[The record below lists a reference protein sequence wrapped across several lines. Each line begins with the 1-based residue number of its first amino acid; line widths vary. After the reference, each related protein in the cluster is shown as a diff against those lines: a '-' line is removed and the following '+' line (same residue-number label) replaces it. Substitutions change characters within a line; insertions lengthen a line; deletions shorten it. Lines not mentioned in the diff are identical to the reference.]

1 MLISSLNFFNM
12 IWKAPHLFCMCLA
25 FWVRIYQGMFKPNFA
40 DNACGYFDYWAGG
53 YAFFI
58 LNYLQVDCNWGE
70 MEMCSIFGPLIH
82 MWEQWVY
89 KHFECCSPG
98 PLWIGSGGQPHK
110 HIPYGSV
117 LSCRKE
123 HFVFRNQ
130 ECITIMTS
138 KASATEAL
146 NTLVDAMSYFRVWKP
161 PGERARMISSK
172 NFFRTENIQRCLE
185 DIFKSTLFLVSNH
198 PLLRYQIF

>member
-1 MLISSLNFFNM
+1 MLISGLNFFNM
-12 IWKAPHLFCMCLA
+12 IWKAPHLFWYVSGFLGENLPRNVQTKFCRQCL
-25 FWVRIYQGMFKPNFA
+25 WIS
-40 DNACGYFDYWAGG
+40 WLWG

-89 KHFECCSPG
+89 KHSECCSPG

-110 HIPYGSV
+110 HIPCGSV

-146 NTLVDAMSYFRVWKP
+146 NTLVDALSYFRVWKP

-185 DIFKSTLFLVSNH
+185 DIFKSTLFRVSNH
-198 PLLRYQIF
+198 LLLRYQIF